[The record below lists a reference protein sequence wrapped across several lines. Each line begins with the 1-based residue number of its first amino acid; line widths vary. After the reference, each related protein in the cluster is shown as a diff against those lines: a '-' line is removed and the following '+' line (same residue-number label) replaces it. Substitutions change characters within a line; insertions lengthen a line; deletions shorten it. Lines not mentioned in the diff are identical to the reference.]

1 MCECD
6 RVGATTNQDAI
17 NMVSDSFAAWP
28 LQQVHKLLCGVN
40 LFDLGIP
47 LFFQISRRKGET
59 GLRTSHSRRHKSI
72 VWSYLS
78 VNLFALPLQSIS
90 YQIPITF
97 L

>member
-47 LFFQISRRKGET
+47 LFPDINKKE
-59 GLRTSHSRRHKSI
+59 
-72 VWSYLS
+72 
-78 VNLFALPLQSIS
+78 
-90 YQIPITF
+90 
-97 L
+97 